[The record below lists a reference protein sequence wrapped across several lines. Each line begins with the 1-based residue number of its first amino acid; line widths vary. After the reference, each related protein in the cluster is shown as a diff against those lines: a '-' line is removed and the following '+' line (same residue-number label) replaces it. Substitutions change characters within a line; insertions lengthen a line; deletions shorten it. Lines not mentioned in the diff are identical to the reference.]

1 MNRYIFELARSLVM
15 FNSSTEEIK
24 EEFELIRVIGLR
36 VNSILL
42 FLKKQICQVF

>member
-24 EEFELIRVIGLR
+24 EEFTVKFSGGTTQ
-36 VNSILL
+36 
-42 FLKKQICQVF
+42 K